1 MIAGP
6 RGSGVFAS
14 SPWDRETVVGGP
26 DAVPETIQE
35 REKGPEAALQPSRRP
50 DSERLAHQQPEV

>member
-14 SPWDRETVVGGP
+14 QSWDREAAVGGP
-26 DAVPETIQE
+26 DAVPEASEE
-35 REKGPEAALQPSRRP
+35 REESPEAALQPSGCP
-50 DSERLAHQQPEV
+50 DSERLAHQ